1 MIYSIVDIET
11 TGGVAANS
19 GITEIAIINHDG
31 SNVVGQFHSLVN
43 PGHSIPSFIVS
54 LTGINNAMVA
64 SAPSF
69 EEIADDVYEMLR
81 HSIFVAHNVSFDFSF
96 VNHQLKQSGY
106 ILSDQ
111 KLCTVRLSRK
121 VFPGFESYS
130 LGKLCRS
137 LDIEIENRHRAMG
150 DAMATTILFEKLL
163 NAGATEHINKMLK
176 RYI

>member
-43 PGHSIPSFIVS
+43 PGHAIPSFIVS

-81 HSIFVAHNVSFDFSF
+81 HSVFVAHNVSFDFSF
-96 VNHQLKQSGY
+96 VHHQLKQ
-106 ILSDQ
+106 
-111 KLCTVRLSRK
+111 
-121 VFPGFESYS
+121 
-130 LGKLCRS
+130 
-137 LDIEIENRHRAMG
+137 
-150 DAMATTILFEKLL
+150 
-163 NAGATEHINKMLK
+163 
-176 RYI
+176 